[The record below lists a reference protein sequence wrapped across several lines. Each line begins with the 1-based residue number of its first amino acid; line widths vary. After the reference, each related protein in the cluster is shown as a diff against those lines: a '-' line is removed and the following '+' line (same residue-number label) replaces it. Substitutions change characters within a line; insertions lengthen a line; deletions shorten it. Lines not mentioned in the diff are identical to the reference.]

1 LTGVTTVFCRM
12 SHADLTALAGLAEA
26 GQLSVRVGATYSLE
40 HAADAQ
46 RALAADGTHGKVII
60 EVT

>member
-1 LTGVTTVFCRM
+1 VTTGFCPII
-12 SHADLTALAGLAEA
+12 HADLTARAGLAEA